1 MALTSLC
8 TETYEMINSCDP
20 GLAGWTADGTMFVV
34 KDQDVFAKEV
44 IPKFFE
50 HNKFTSFAR
59 QLNFYGFRK
68 MQVRTRNSH
77 CQHSHSLNS
86 FTLQQTY

>member
-1 MALTSLC
+1 MIIYA
-8 TETYEMINSCDP
+8 ETYEMINTCDP
-20 GLAGWTADGTMFVV
+20 NVASWTQDGTMFVI
-34 KDQDVFAKEV
+34 KEQDIFANEV

-68 MQVRTRNSH
+68 MQVSIR
-77 CQHSHSLNS
+77 
-86 FTLQQTY
+86 